1 MNPNATVCAIP
12 WYREPWPWL
21 LMAGPA
27 LVVVAGIITAWIA
40 VTHEDG
46 LVADDYY
53 KRGLAINKELRRDA
67 TAAALNVKARIMIGD
82 SAVRVFLA
90 VPAAMPKRLVLQL
103 VHPTRA
109 VLDQRVVLDAS
120 PAGWYEGRL
129 AGWGAGRWGVLLEDE
144 ARTWRLAGE
153 LKSDNAG
160 SLELSAS
167 PEREQ
172 RD

>member
-27 LVVVAGIITAWIA
+27 LVVVAGMITAWIA

-53 KRGLAINKELRRDA
+53 KRGLAINQELRRDS
-67 TAAALNVKARIMIGD
+67 AAVSLGVKARIMFGD
-82 SAVRVFLA
+82 SAVRVFLSF
-90 VPAAMPKRLVLQL
+90 PAPMPKRLALQL

-109 VLDQRVVLDAS
+109 ALDRRIVLDAS

-129 AGWGAGRWGVLLEDE
+129 AGWGTGRWGVLLEDE
-144 ARTWRLAGE
+144 ARTWRLTGE
-153 LKSDNAG
+153 LKSDNTG
-160 SLELSAS
+160 SLELSAR
-167 PEREQ
+167 PERE
-172 RD
+172 